1 MGCFNTFSY
10 TYSLMKK
17 EKLSKKEIII
27 WFIIQSLL
35 LTGAFFIIK
44 SNINKTQILNSKYQ
58 ELISAR
64 EAEK

>member
-1 MGCFNTFSY
+1 
-10 TYSLMKK
+10 MKK

-27 WFIIQSLL
+27 WFIILSLL